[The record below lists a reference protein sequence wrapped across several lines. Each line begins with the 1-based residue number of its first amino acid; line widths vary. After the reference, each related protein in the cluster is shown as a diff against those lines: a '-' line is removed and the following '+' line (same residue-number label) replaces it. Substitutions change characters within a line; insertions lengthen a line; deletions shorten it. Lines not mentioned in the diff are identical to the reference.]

1 MQFSGFSATALFH
14 VPYSSNAS
22 SLTTSD
28 VIAFDLGR
36 PILDFVIAKD
46 GRLWVLVDGEWAGN
60 PEGSTAAVRLF
71 EWTKPGAGAEWT
83 VRQIPFF
90 REDDRSP
97 PL

>member
-28 VIAFDLGR
+28 VIPFDLGR
-36 PILDFVIAKD
+36 PILDFVIAED
-46 GRLWVLVDGEWAGN
+46 GRLWVLVDGEWAGD
-60 PEGSTAAVRLF
+60 PEGSTAAARLF
-71 EWTKPGAGAEWT
+71 EWTKPDHEWT

-90 REDDRSP
+90 CEDDRL
-97 PL
+97 PLL